1 VCTAYVHLSPS
12 TSVARASADFPTSIS
27 NPFSPEHTGLRPPLK
42 TPCTQVEV
50 TLPPWL
56 FLVQKPGNPAGT
68 NRLEHRS
75 KWKKTL
81 AEGLVWG
88 QSGSPKAPK
97 ALGVPDG
104 ALREMSE
111 VCKSQEA
118 TGLTSVTRAPG
129 IPSFPVSPNPVVRP
143 RSSSLSSWTPMAK
156 GCQSCALCCHPL
168 SVVGT
173 SNSLNPFRGGTPDK
187 KPSPFTGKR
196 KEVTSHAVTVQLP
209 SSLCTFGHCP
219 SSTCVS
225 MPSCLLPCEPY
236 ATHLGSSTLPSLSD
250 KGTLISFS
258 AALLWV
264 FDVPKAMYVSKVCH
278 RGASTGSRWN
288 LVGSH
293 EVIESPQGNCGTLAM
308 SSFSW
313 FLAHEGS
320 DFVLFFQRQLPLKS
334 HPSPQQQGQ

>member
-118 TGLTSVTRAPG
+118 TGLTSVTRAPWN
-129 IPSFPVSPNPVVRP
+129 SFLPCLSQPCGKTPVFFPELLDPHGQGMSELCALLSPTLCGGDFKLSESLQRWYPRQETLPLHREKKGSHQP
-143 RSSSLSSWTPMAK
+143 RSHCAASQQPLHLWALSLLHLRLHAILPA
-156 GCQSCALCCHPL
+156 
-168 SVVGT
+168 
-173 SNSLNPFRGGTPDK
+173 SL
-187 KPSPFTGKR
+187 
-196 KEVTSHAVTVQLP
+196 
-209 SSLCTFGHCP
+209 
-219 SSTCVS
+219 
-225 MPSCLLPCEPY
+225 
-236 ATHLGSSTLPSLSD
+236 
-250 KGTLISFS
+250 
-258 AALLWV
+258 
-264 FDVPKAMYVSKVCH
+264 
-278 RGASTGSRWN
+278 
-288 LVGSH
+288 
-293 EVIESPQGNCGTLAM
+293 
-308 SSFSW
+308 
-313 FLAHEGS
+313 
-320 DFVLFFQRQLPLKS
+320 
-334 HPSPQQQGQ
+334 